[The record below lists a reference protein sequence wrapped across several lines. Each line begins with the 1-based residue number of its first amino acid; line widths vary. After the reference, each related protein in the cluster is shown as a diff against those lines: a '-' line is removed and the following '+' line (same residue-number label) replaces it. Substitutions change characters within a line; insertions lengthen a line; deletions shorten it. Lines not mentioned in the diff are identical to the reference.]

1 MRAPTLLG
9 SMRHL
14 ITVEVPQDLIDASG
28 ATHRSFSV
36 YGQAWCHIKP
46 MSLSARFEADRKS
59 GVVTHMFTFRSIAA
73 FSADW
78 RFRLNARVFQVLA
91 FDDGDE
97 HKGFTRAACEE
108 VTP

>member
-1 MRAPTLLG
+1 MRGATLLG

-14 ITVEVPQDLIDASG
+14 VTVEVPQDTIDASG
-28 ATHRSFSV
+28 ASHRSFYV
-36 YGQAWCHIKP
+36 FGQAWCHIQP
-46 MSLSARFEADRKS
+46 VSLLSRFEADRKS
-59 GVVTHMFTFRSIAA
+59 GVVTHMITFRSIAA

-97 HKGFTRAACEE
+97 NKGFTRASCEE